1 VLAEGNLWVFHPSDW
16 NAIRRVKDA
25 YGRFLVSADP
35 SDDEVNQAWGID
47 VLETIWCPTGKG
59 LLLDTTKFGYGG
71 VREPLVMRVGYAND
85 DMTRN
90 ILRFVGEERLTL
102 CVTRPTAVLSITNL
116 P

>member
-1 VLAEGNLWVFHPSDW
+1 M
-16 NAIRRVKDA
+16 
-25 YGRFLVSADP
+25 
-35 SDDEVNQAWGID
+35 
-47 VLETIWCPTGKG
+47 
-59 LLLDTTKFGYGG
+59 LDTTKFGYGG

-102 CVTRPTAVLSITNL
+102 CVTRPSAVLSITNL